1 MTAFRL
7 RAAPPALRFGLST
20 LASLLL
26 HAALLWP
33 PGFARSRP
41 PPPPRPPV
49 LEAVLLAPALA
60 TRQEPPE
67 PAAAEAPPT
76 PPTATVPPE
85 PSFARKPPPPRELR
99 GRALDSALAALAQQ
113 DFYPREAIERGL
125 EGDVV
130 VLLSLDEE
138 GAIAAADIATSSG
151 HALLDAAALAAVKRI
166 GRLPAA
172 RPQVLLPVRF
182 RLD

>member
-1 MTAFRL
+1 MTAFRS
-7 RAAPPALRFGLST
+7 RAAPPALRFGFST

-26 HAALLWP
+26 HAAVLWP
-33 PGFARSRP
+33 PGFARPRPAP
-41 PPPPRPPV
+41 PPPPPV

-60 TRQEPPE
+60 TREEPPA
-67 PAAAEAPPT
+67 PATPPT
-76 PPTATVPPE
+76 PPAATVPPE
-85 PSFARKPPPPRELR
+85 PSFPRKPPPPRELK
-99 GRALDSALAALAQQ
+99 GRALDAAMAALSKQ

-138 GAIAAADIATSSG
+138 GAIADAGIATSSG
-151 HALLDAAALAAVKRI
+151 HALLDAAALAAVRRI
-166 GRLPAA
+166 GRLPGA